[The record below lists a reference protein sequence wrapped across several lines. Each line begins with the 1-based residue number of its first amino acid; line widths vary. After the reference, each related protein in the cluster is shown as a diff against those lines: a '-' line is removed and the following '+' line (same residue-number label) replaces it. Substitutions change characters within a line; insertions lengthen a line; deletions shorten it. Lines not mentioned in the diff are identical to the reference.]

1 MKKILLIL
9 SVLCSLSAMAQD
21 VIVKR
26 NGEELQC
33 KILEVSKNEVKYKR
47 WTNQDGPSFAE
58 KKSDIFMIKYENGEK
73 EVVAYES
80 PALETPAVVPSLST
94 TKSNDFTLADQNT
107 SSNVYLKYTSH
118 LNRQS
123 GIYKWGHLQSYE
135 QAQSLLT
142 NDWLDYNSARKQ
154 ERTGKVLAITGGTLF
169 LGGLWWTVYHVV
181 CCKRY
186 SDAEKENDELDK
198 TASEQ
203 YYAKRKLLLDNVNDS
218 ENSLRNAESEYEE
231 AKKENENLYGEY
243 QQSIR
248 DLKNGLISE
257 YDVDEIY
264 ERYRNSSEK
273 TDQKYWET
281 LKIKEQSNA
290 AKYDYDNYIRYNP
303 DYRESEFYN
312 YGFGNDLGWYEFEKK
327 MSLIPMLGGLT
338 TGSALLI
345 VGIIKA
351 KRGHRNATQIVNKYN
366 DEYEKNSKKT
376 SMSKPEFNIGSKGNN
391 LAFTLTF

>member
-1 MKKILLIL
+1 MRKILLIL

-80 PALETPAVVPSLST
+80 PVLETPVVAPDFSAA
-94 TKSNDFTLADQNT
+94 KSNDFTLADQNT

-135 QAQSLLT
+135 QAQMLLSYDW
-142 NDWLDYNSARKQ
+142 NDYKKARKD
-154 ERTGKVLAITGGTLF
+154 ERTGKALAIFGGTWFAGGFVGTAFRIAYGKQLDDCWRKHVF
-169 LGGLWWTVYHVV
+169 HDYKVSGYALMGGYVLGT
-181 CCKRY
+181 
-186 SDAEKENDELDK
+186 SFI
-198 TASEQ
+198 T
-203 YYAKRKLLLDNVNDS
+203 
-218 ENSLRNAESEYEE
+218 
-231 AKKENENLYGEY
+231 
-243 QQSIR
+243 
-248 DLKNGLISE
+248 
-257 YDVDEIY
+257 
-264 ERYRNSSEK
+264 
-273 TDQKYWET
+273 
-281 LKIKEQSNA
+281 
-290 AKYDYDNYIRYNP
+290 
-303 DYRESEFYN
+303 
-312 YGFGNDLGWYEFEKK
+312 
-327 MSLIPMLGGLT
+327 
-338 TGSALLI
+338 

-351 KRGHRNATQIVNKYN
+351 YRGHKNATQIVNKYN
-366 DEYEKNSKKT
+366 EEYENNSKKT